1 MPTRSI
7 SSSASWATSAAGAA
21 SASRRTAD
29 RAISTTEGP
38 ATFQAYTHPL
48 CKIWLAS
55 EKRDGYTVATL
66 ALLAGAQLL
75 DRLVGLE
82 VAADRRAQ
90 RAGAVAVHDEDRV
103 APGHQALVD
112 EPVDLGDR
120 IVDESLM

>member
-1 MPTRSI
+1 R
-7 SSSASWATSAAGAA
+7 AS
-21 SASRRTAD
+21 
-29 RAISTTEGP
+29 STTEGP

-48 CKIWLAS
+48 CKIRSAS

-120 IVDESLM
+120 IVDAVAAHVERGVERARVGAAARRHPLDELDL